1 MDEAEYSRE
10 HIESRLRQT
19 EERFR
24 LAQTASGIGW
34 FERDLAT
41 NEW

>member
-19 EERFR
+19 EEWRYVDREIDIR
-24 LAQTASGIGW
+24 LTRA
-34 FERDLAT
+34 
-41 NEW
+41 